1 MKRWSKIICALLAT
15 TTCCSAFACANP
27 QEPNSVKPP
36 VEQAPIE
43 DTNVDFVKDGKTSY
57 RVLLPETPTPTES
70 FAAGELR
77 NFFKQATGEEISL
90 VYESDVNADKDGKF
104 LAIGATDLFAESKY
118 TVDATLGDD
127 GFKVITYGNSVLMNG
142 FGESGK
148 LYAVYD
154 FLEEQ
159 LGFETYA
166 ADEIHVDEVK
176 NQKLKDFDIKET
188 PDFAGRDAHNVSYFN
203 NALFATRKRQRGVRT
218 PFLAT
223 QGEGSVWSKTLWTH
237 STHILIRPS
246 EHQAKHSDWFS
257 ENGLDLCYGTGI
269 EDSANGAEMRQ
280 VAINSLKYYIELQPT
295 AKYFMVGLEDNS
307 QSCGCDKC
315 VAANKLYG
323 GIDENAS
330 GPMVVFVNMLAREID
345 AWLRAEHPERAD
357 LVKIAMFAYQAS
369 EQPPVTYDE
378 ATGKYTFAKEVVP
391 EKNVIIRLAPLSAV
405 YSKNLLD
412 EKANESFRKVILG
425 WSALGADMSVW
436 SYSCPFGAYLY
447 PAYNWHTLQ
456 ENYRIYKEY
465 GITDI
470 LDQSPRDSSALPFHD
485 LRNYIQAELMWDV
498 EQDMNLL
505 IERFIKAYYKDAA
518 PYMQEYFNLIN
529 SNYALMERTRGYLWY
544 PGPWESRDNALA
556 EYYPKSYLNACLAL
570 FEKAYEAIEKMPDG
584 EEKSKALLRV
594 RREELSPRYIVLEHY
609 KNYYENAD
617 LRAMFTQFEQDAQE
631 LGLSY
636 YKESGLIAERYALWW
651 NSVN

>member
-1 MKRWSKIICALLAT
+1 MKRWNKIICALLAAT
-15 TTCCSAFACANP
+15 ICCSAFACAKPKGETP
-27 QEPNSVKPP
+27 QKPP
-36 VEQAPIE
+36 VEEAPIQ
-43 DTNVDFVKDGKTSY
+43 DTDVDFVKDGKTSY
-57 RVLLPETPTPTES
+57 RVLLPENPTPTES

-77 NFFKQATGEEISL
+77 TFFKQATGEEIAT

-104 LAIGATDLFAESKY
+104 LSVGATDLFSESKY
-118 TVDATLGDD
+118 TVDAALGDD

-142 FGESGK
+142 FGECGK

-166 ADEIHVDEVK
+166 SDEIYVDEVE
-176 NQKLKDFDIKET
+176 NCKLKDFHITET
-188 PDFAGRDAHNVSYFN
+188 PDFAGRDSHNVSYSY
-203 NALFATRKRQRGVRT
+203 NALFATRKRQRGVLT

-223 QGEGSVWSKTLWTH
+223 QGEGSVWSRTLFTH
-237 STHILIRPS
+237 STHILIRP
-246 EHQAKHSDWFS
+246 ELHQAAHPDWFG
-257 ENGLDLCYGTGI
+257 ENGMDLCYGTGI
-269 EDSANGAEMRQ
+269 EDSQNGAQMRQ
-280 VAINSLKYYIELQPT
+280 VAIDSLKYYIEIQPT
-295 AKYFMVGLEDNS
+295 AKYFMVGLEDNA

-323 GIDENAS
+323 GVDENPS

-345 AWLRAEHPERAD
+345 AWLKAEHPERAD

-391 EKNVIIRLAPLSAV
+391 EKNVVVRLAPLSAV

-412 EKANESFRKVILG
+412 EKTNDSIRKVILG
-425 WSALGADMSVW
+425 WNALGADMSVW

-470 LDQSPRDSSALPFHD
+470 LDQSPRESSVLPFHD
-485 LRNYIQAELMWDV
+485 LRCYIQAELMWDV

-518 PYMQEYFNLIN
+518 PYIQEYFNLIN
-529 SNYALMERTRGYLWY
+529 ANYAVMERTKDYLWY
-544 PGPWESRDNALA
+544 PGPWESRDNVLA

-570 FEKAYEAIEKMPDG
+570 FEKAYAAIEQMPDG
-584 EEKSKALLRV
+584 EEKNKALLRV

-609 KNYYENAD
+609 KDYYENAE
-617 LRAMFTQFEQDAQE
+617 LRAMFTQFEKDAQE

-636 YKESGLIAERYALWW
+636 YAESGLISTRYTNWW